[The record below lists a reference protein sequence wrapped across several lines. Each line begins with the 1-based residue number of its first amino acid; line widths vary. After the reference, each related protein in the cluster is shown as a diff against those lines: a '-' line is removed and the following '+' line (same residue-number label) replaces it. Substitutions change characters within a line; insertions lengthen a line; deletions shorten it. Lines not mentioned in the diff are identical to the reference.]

1 MTAKARVRFPLGA
14 RGYGPK
20 MERPDLYQDDLT
32 QERQIT
38 PAQRDDVA
46 STEVL
51 DPDESADGENQ
62 QKPKP

>member
-1 MTAKARVRFPLGA
+1 
-14 RGYGPK
+14 

-32 QERQIT
+32 EERQIT

-51 DPDESADGENQ
+51 DPESPDGENQ
-62 QKPKP
+62 HQPKP